1 MRRLR
6 SESGVT
12 LVELMVAMMIG
23 TITILAVYGV
33 LDTSIKQ
40 STKIAGRVN
49 ATQRGRIAMDTITRQ
64 LRSQVCY
71 SATVPALVSGT
82 DTAVK
87 FHVDLTDGS
96 KPIEQHEIFYNPTA
110 RTLTERVWPG
120 RGQPA
125 LVPDADG
132 LAGRSPTS
140 VVPRPA
146 PNAPIFRYYA
156 YNTRDAAAPG
166 HPAADAAERDR
177 PRPRGEDR
185 DRLRHA
191 AARRDGHDL
200 PRRLDAPERGLRPRR
215 GPQRPSTH
223 PHMRLIPRIRN
234 RTSAPSAASP

>member
-1 MRRLR
+1 MKRLR
-6 SESGVT
+6 HESGVT

-23 TITILAVYGV
+23 TMTILAVYGV

-96 KPIEQHEIFYNPTA
+96 KPIEQHQITYDSTA

-120 RGQPA
+120 VGSPLSFPTQTVTRQITDGVVQQPVKLA
-125 LVPDADG
+125 PD
-132 LAGRSPTS
+132 L
-140 VVPRPA
+140 
-146 PNAPIFRYYA
+146 PIFRYYA
-156 YNTRDAAAPG
+156 YNTASPPQPKTLLPTPLSATDLARVARIEITFVTLPPG
-166 HPAADAAERDR
+166 IKTVTFPAASTLQNEIYVRVADPND
-177 PRPRGEDR
+177 P
-185 DRLRHA
+185 
-191 AARRDGHDL
+191 
-200 PRRLDAPERGLRPRR
+200 APTP
-215 GPQRPSTH
+215 TC
-223 PHMRLIPRIRN
+223 
-234 RTSAPSAASP
+234 A